1 MTDAHSS
8 GGSSDTIV
16 LALRGYRK
24 RRVVDQATRR
34 VIALVCLHR
43 HEAVR
48 VEHGARGKNCQIVA
62 SQAQALVQLS
72 HRF

>member
-34 VIALVCLHR
+34 VVCLHR
-43 HEAVR
+43 HDSEAVR
-48 VEHGARGKNCQIVA
+48 VEHGARGKNSQIVA